1 MSVRINKNYL
11 LIMKSYFL
19 KKYLITI
26 RDVDR
31 WISYFCLDI
40 KEENAAGSL
49 WVSRGELLGL
59 GVCG

>member
-1 MSVRINKNYL
+1 
-11 LIMKSYFL
+11 MKSYFL

>member
-31 WISYFCLDI
+31 WISIFLSLL
-40 KEENAAGSL
+40 KEEDGVECL
-49 WVSRGELLGL
+49 WVSQGELLGL
-59 GVCG
+59 GVCE